1 MEVIIKQLAIIINLL
16 ERICYKLGIEVDS
29 CGDKVDID

>member
-16 ERICYKLGIEVDS
+16 ERICYKLGIDPNK
-29 CGDKVDID
+29 GGNDANM